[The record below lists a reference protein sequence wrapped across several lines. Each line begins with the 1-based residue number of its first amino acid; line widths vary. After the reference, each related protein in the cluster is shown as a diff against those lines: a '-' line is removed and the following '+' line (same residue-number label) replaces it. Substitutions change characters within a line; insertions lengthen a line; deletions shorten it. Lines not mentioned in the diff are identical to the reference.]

1 MASWCCNVNIFK
13 LFTNPD
19 NMTNINK
26 PSLVKIVLLS
36 AIGFFM
42 FVCMDSLAKFL
53 GGVMPITQAVW
64 GRFFFHFIALS
75 IYYFIFKP
83 KINLTKNFKIQILR
97 SILMVTATFFMFNS
111 LQRFDLVDIYVVFF
125 SAPLIVAILSA
136 IFLKDILS
144 LKGLLLMVM
153 SFGSIVYSLGPSMK
167 VLSPEL
173 IFPLVPPLCWALYQF
188 FTKLI
193 SENNDPFASIF
204 YTAITG
210 AIIFS
215 IYVSLNWVPI
225 EKNSYWIL
233 LILLG
238 LAGFVSHFMLIY
250 AIQLSNLSF
259 VTNFQYSQLVWST
272 IINFMIFG
280 VPIDINKIYGVIGI
294 IIFGILF
301 IRIEGKR
308 KKIKV

>member
-1 MASWCCNVNIFK
+1 
-13 LFTNPD
+13 
-19 NMTNINK
+19 MTQNK
-26 PSLVKIVLLS
+26 KAPLLKIVLLAS
-36 AIGFFM
+36 TGFFM

-53 GGVMPITQAVW
+53 GSVMPVTQAVW
-64 GRFFFHFIALS
+64 GRFFFHFIAMGV
-75 IYYFIFKP
+75 YFLIFRP

-97 SILMVTATFFMFNS
+97 SVLMVTATFFMFNS

-125 SAPLIVAILSA
+125 SAPLIVAMLSA
-136 IFLKDILS
+136 IFLKDVLS

-153 SFGSIVYSLGPSMK
+153 SFGCIIFSLGPSMK

-193 SENNDPFASIF
+193 SGNNDPFASIF

-210 AIIFS
+210 TIIFT
-215 IYVSLNWVPI
+215 IYASLNWVPL
-225 EKNSYWIL
+225 EKNSHWLL

-238 LAGFVSHFMLIY
+238 LAGFISHFMLIY

-272 IINFMIFG
+272 VINFIIFG
-280 VPIDINKIYGVIGI
+280 VPIDINKIFGVIGI

-301 IRIEGKR
+301 IRTEGKK

>member
-1 MASWCCNVNIFK
+1 
-13 LFTNPD
+13 
-19 NMTNINK
+19 MTNINK
-26 PSLVKIVLLS
+26 PSLVKIILLS
-36 AIGFFM
+36 GTGFFM

-64 GRFFFHFIALS
+64 GRFFFHFIALG
-75 IYYFIFKP
+75 IYFLIFRP
-83 KINLTKNFKIQILR
+83 KINLKKNFKIQILR
-97 SILMVTATFFMFNS
+97 SVLMVTATFFMFNS

-125 SAPLIVAILSA
+125 SAPLIVAMLSA

-144 LKGLLLMVM
+144 LNGLLLMVM
-153 SFGSIVYSLGPSMK
+153 SFGSIIYSLGPSMK

-193 SENNDPFASIF
+193 SGNNDPFASIF

-215 IYVSLNWVPI
+215 IYISLHWTPI
-225 EKNSYWIL
+225 EKNSYWL
-233 LILLG
+233 LLVLLG
-238 LAGFVSHFMLIY
+238 ISGFVSHFMLIY

-280 VPIDINKIYGVIGI
+280 VPIDINKVYGVIGI
-294 IIFGILF
+294 IVFGILF
-301 IRIEGKR
+301 IKTEGSK
-308 KKIKV
+308 KKVKIKN

>member
-1 MASWCCNVNIFK
+1 
-13 LFTNPD
+13 
-19 NMTNINK
+19 MTNIKK
-26 PSLVKIVLLS
+26 PPLVKIILLS
-36 AIGFFM
+36 STGFFM
-42 FVCMDSLAKFL
+42 FVCMDSLAKYL
-53 GGVMPITQAVW
+53 GEVMPITQAVW
-64 GRFFFHFIALS
+64 GRFFFHFIALI
-75 IYYFIFKP
+75 IYFFIFRP
-83 KINLTKNFKIQILR
+83 KINLTKNFKVQILR

-125 SAPLIVAILSA
+125 SAPLIVAMLSA
-136 IFLKDILS
+136 IFLKDVLT

-153 SFGSIVYSLGPSMK
+153 SFGCIIFSLGPSMK

-173 IFPLVPPLCWALYQF
+173 IFPLVPPICWALYQF

-193 SENNDPFASIF
+193 SGNNDPFASIF

-210 AIIFS
+210 AIIFT
-215 IYVSLNWVPI
+215 IYVSLNWIPL
-225 EKNSYWIL
+225 EKNSYWLL

-238 LAGFVSHFMLIY
+238 LAGFISHFMLIY

-272 IINFMIFG
+272 VINFIIFG
-280 VPIDINKIYGVIGI
+280 VPIDINKIYGVVGI

-301 IRIEGKR
+301 IRTEGKK
-308 KKIKV
+308 KKIKI

>member
-1 MASWCCNVNIFK
+1 
-13 LFTNPD
+13 
-19 NMTNINK
+19 MTNINK
-26 PSLVKIVLLS
+26 PSLVKIILLS
-36 AIGFFM
+36 GTGFFM
-42 FVCMDSLAKFL
+42 FVCMDSLAKYL

-64 GRFFFHFIALS
+64 GRFFFHFIALV
-75 IYYFIFKP
+75 IYFFIFRP

-125 SAPLIVAILSA
+125 SAPLIVAMLSA
-136 IFLKDILS
+136 IFLKDVLS

-153 SFGSIVYSLGPSMK
+153 SFGCIIFSLGPSMK

-193 SENNDPFASIF
+193 SGNNDPFASIF

-210 AIIFS
+210 AIIFT
-215 IYVSLNWVPI
+215 IYVSLNWAPL
-225 EKNSYWIL
+225 EKNSYWLL

-238 LAGFVSHFMLIY
+238 LAGFISHFMLIY

-272 IINFMIFG
+272 VINFIIFG

-301 IRIEGKR
+301 IRTEGK
-308 KKIKV
+308 KNKIKV

>member
-1 MASWCCNVNIFK
+1 MI
-13 LFTNPD
+13 
-19 NMTNINK
+19 NINK
-26 PSLVKIVLLS
+26 ASLVKIILLS
-36 AIGFFM
+36 GTGFFM
-42 FVCMDSLAKFL
+42 FVCMDSLAKYL

-64 GRFFFHFIALS
+64 GRFFFHFIALV
-75 IYYFIFKP
+75 IYFLIFRP

-97 SILMVTATFFMFNS
+97 SLLMVTATFFMFNS

-125 SAPLIVAILSA
+125 SAPLIVAMLSA
-136 IFLKDILS
+136 IFLKDVLS

-153 SFGSIVYSLGPSMK
+153 SFGCIIFSLGPSMK

-193 SENNDPFASIF
+193 SGNNDPFASIF

-210 AIIFS
+210 AIIFT
-215 IYVSLNWVPI
+215 IYVSLNWAPL
-225 EKNSYWIL
+225 EKNSYWLL

-238 LAGFVSHFMLIY
+238 LAGFISHFMLIY

-272 IINFMIFG
+272 VINFIIFG

-301 IRIEGKR
+301 IRTEGKK

>member
-1 MASWCCNVNIFK
+1 MASWCCDVNIFK
-13 LFTNPD
+13 IFNFP
-19 NMTNINK
+19 NKMTNINK
-26 PSLVKIVLLS
+26 PSLVKIILLS
-36 AIGFFM
+36 GTGFFM
-42 FVCMDSLAKFL
+42 FVCMDSLAKYL

-64 GRFFFHFIALS
+64 GRFFFHFIALV
-75 IYYFIFKP
+75 IYFLIFRP

-97 SILMVTATFFMFNS
+97 SVLMVTATFFMFNS

-125 SAPLIVAILSA
+125 SAPLIVAMLSA
-136 IFLKDILS
+136 IFLKDVLS

-153 SFGSIVYSLGPSMK
+153 SFGCIIFSLGPSMK

-193 SENNDPFASIF
+193 SGNNDPFASIF

-210 AIIFS
+210 TIIFT
-215 IYVSLNWVPI
+215 IYASLNWVPL
-225 EKNSYWIL
+225 EKNSHWLL

-238 LAGFVSHFMLIY
+238 LAGFISHFMLIY

-272 IINFMIFG
+272 VINFIIFG

-301 IRIEGKR
+301 IRTEGKK

>member
-1 MASWCCNVNIFK
+1 
-13 LFTNPD
+13 
-19 NMTNINK
+19 MTNIKK
-26 PSLVKIVLLS
+26 PPLAKIILLS
-36 AIGFFM
+36 GTGFFM
-42 FVCMDSLAKFL
+42 FVCMDSLAKYL

-64 GRFFFHFIALS
+64 GRFFFHFIALV
-75 IYYFIFKP
+75 IYFLIFRP

-97 SILMVTATFFMFNS
+97 SLLMVTATFFMFNS

-125 SAPLIVAILSA
+125 SAPLIVAMLSA
-136 IFLKDILS
+136 IFLKDVLS

-153 SFGSIVYSLGPSMK
+153 SFGCIIFSLGPSMK

-193 SENNDPFASIF
+193 SGNNDPFASIF

-210 AIIFS
+210 AIIFT
-215 IYVSLNWVPI
+215 IYVSLNWAPL
-225 EKNSYWIL
+225 EKNSYWLL

-238 LAGFVSHFMLIY
+238 LAGFISHFMLIY

-272 IINFMIFG
+272 VINFIIFG

-301 IRIEGKR
+301 IRTEGKK

>member
-1 MASWCCNVNIFK
+1 
-13 LFTNPD
+13 
-19 NMTNINK
+19 MTNINK
-26 PSLVKIVLLS
+26 PSLVKIILLS
-36 AIGFFM
+36 GTGFFM
-42 FVCMDSLAKFL
+42 FVCMDSLAKYL

-64 GRFFFHFIALS
+64 GRFFFHFIALV
-75 IYYFIFKP
+75 IYFLIFRP

-97 SILMVTATFFMFNS
+97 SLLMVTATFFMFNS
-111 LQRFDLVDIYVVFF
+111 LQRFDLIDIYVVFF
-125 SAPLIVAILSA
+125 SAPLIVAMLSA
-136 IFLKDILS
+136 IFLKDVLS

-153 SFGSIVYSLGPSMK
+153 SFGCIIFSLGPSMK

-193 SENNDPFASIF
+193 SGNNDPFASIF

-210 AIIFS
+210 AIIFT
-215 IYVSLNWVPI
+215 IYVSLNWAPL
-225 EKNSYWIL
+225 EKNSYWLL

-238 LAGFVSHFMLIY
+238 LAGFISHFMLIY

-272 IINFMIFG
+272 VINFIIFG

-301 IRIEGKR
+301 IRTEGKK

>member
-1 MASWCCNVNIFK
+1 
-13 LFTNPD
+13 
-19 NMTNINK
+19 
-26 PSLVKIVLLS
+26 
-36 AIGFFM
+36 M
-42 FVCMDSLAKFL
+42 FVCMDSLAKYL

-64 GRFFFHFIALS
+64 GRFFFHFITLV
-75 IYYFIFKP
+75 IYFFIFKP
-83 KINLTKNFKIQILR
+83 KINLKKNFKIQILR
-97 SILMVTATFFMFNS
+97 SVLMVTATFFMFNS

-125 SAPLIVAILSA
+125 SAPLIVAMLSA

-153 SFGSIVYSLGPSMK
+153 SFGCIIFSLGPSMK

-193 SENNDPFASIF
+193 SGNNDPFASIF

-210 AIIFS
+210 AIIFT
-215 IYVSLNWVPI
+215 IYVSLNWVPL
-225 EKNSYWIL
+225 EKNSYWLL

-238 LAGFVSHFMLIY
+238 LAGFISHFMLIY

-272 IINFMIFG
+272 IINFIIFG
-280 VPIDINKIYGVIGI
+280 VPLDINKIYGVIGI

-301 IRIEGKR
+301 IRTEGKK

>member
-1 MASWCCNVNIFK
+1 
-13 LFTNPD
+13 
-19 NMTNINK
+19 MTNINK
-26 PSLVKIVLLS
+26 PSLVKIILLS
-36 AIGFFM
+36 GTGFFM
-42 FVCMDSLAKFL
+42 FVCMDSLAKYL

-64 GRFFFHFIALS
+64 GRFFFHFIALV
-75 IYYFIFKP
+75 IYFLIFRP

-97 SILMVTATFFMFNS
+97 SLLMVTATFFMFNS

-125 SAPLIVAILSA
+125 SAPLIVAMLSA
-136 IFLKDILS
+136 IFLKDVLS

-153 SFGSIVYSLGPSMK
+153 SFGCIIFSLGPSMK

-193 SENNDPFASIF
+193 SGNNDPFASIF

-210 AIIFS
+210 AIIFT
-215 IYVSLNWVPI
+215 IYVSLNWVPL
-225 EKNSYWIL
+225 EKNSYLLL

-238 LAGFVSHFMLIY
+238 LAGFISHFMLIY

-272 IINFMIFG
+272 VINFIIFG

-301 IRIEGKR
+301 IRTEGKK